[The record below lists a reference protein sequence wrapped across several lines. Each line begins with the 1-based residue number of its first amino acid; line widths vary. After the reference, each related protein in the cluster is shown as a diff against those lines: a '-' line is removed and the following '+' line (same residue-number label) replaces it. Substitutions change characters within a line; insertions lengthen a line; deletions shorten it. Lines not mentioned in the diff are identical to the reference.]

1 MRKFIITWNA
11 GYGESHQVI
20 EAETQDIANE
30 EAYERWR
37 EEAESNADYSAEPY
51 TKELAQDLCLEDLDD
66 EP

>member
-1 MRKFIITWNA
+1 MRKFIITWSA

-20 EAETQDIANE
+20 EADTQDIANE

-37 EEAESNADYSAEPY
+37 EEAESNAYYSAEPY

>member
-1 MRKFIITWNA
+1 MRKVIITWNA
-11 GYGESHQVI
+11 GYGDSHQVI

-51 TKELAQDLCLEDLDD
+51 SKKLAAELDLEEPEDD
-66 EP
+66 E